1 MALHC
6 PNCGEDNLRDLARFC
21 DTCGTSL
28 NPSSS
33 QAETTPARPGT
44 TLIEEEGATKWLPA
58 ADTQPDE
65 GATQFIPEAA
75 DDGGATRLM
84 PEAEAAGA
92 EGATRA
98 MPEAEFQED
107 GSTRLMP
114 EMQPDDQG
122 ATKAMPAD
130 EPLPEDGSTRHMPT
144 QETGGD
150 DSSTI
155 HLAEA
160 ETRDQVSTALDEDL
174 TAGHVLQERYRLE
187 RMLGRGGFGA
197 VYMAQDLK
205 LKRRCVVKRMRTRG
219 HSPRD
224 IEIFRL
230 NFEREANLLAELNDP
245 GHPNIPEIYDY
256 FSDDSGNYLVMKFIE
271 GRNLQFIL
279 DQDEGGIP
287 WREAIRYAVEV
298 CAALDYMHQRGSEP
312 IMHRDV
318 KPANIQLGNDG
329 RVWLV
334 DFGLAKADPVEGSG
348 ERSATRASGSLGFTP
363 LEQWLGQAVPVSDIY
378 ALGATLHHLVTG
390 VDPLKAYD
398 NTFNIQI
405 IKDLHGQLPPIRK
418 IDRRLSRDL
427 EKIVSRATTAEPG
440 QRPTATQLQK
450 QLEVLVAGPQ
460 QAALYTFKNGK
471 SASTEGQLV
480 DLCEQNRA
488 EAVAYLYNGDFERWF
503 LLINR
508 NDLATA
514 ATEAVEQ
521 GKNHQDGLERFLKL
535 ILPNLFVRR
544 LRRAGLH
551 VARGALQFIVIALIV
566 VLLLAVG
573 GSFIVGLLIQQTISS
588 TDWNY
593 EALELG
599 ADNVYTENFLT
610 GWFEAL
616 AGTYVDDLR
625 VEIRAPD
632 ALDMTATWLDVPFEL
647 AGSISKGATSP
658 HLHLTHLNDIPL
670 IWVGRNV
677 SMGINNG
684 IDQAFQNGPVDV
696 SRLVVMD
703 GEIILNVTQS
713 DDPNRPK
720 LPTPTPGP
728 TPTPRPTPTPAA
740 DTNALVVVFNELD
753 DDVTVEIKEQHWDVG
768 AQGTQVI
775 EIPPGTYDYTVRYT
789 AQPGQIAAQGT
800 RTWAIDKAYSLRIAV
815 EE

>member
-1 MALHC
+1 MTLHC
-6 PNCGEDNLRDLARFC
+6 PNCGEDNLREMARFC
-21 DTCGTSL
+21 DVCGTSL

-33 QAETTPARPGT
+33 QAQTTPARPGT
-44 TLIEEEGATKWLPA
+44 TLTEEEGATKWLPV

-65 GATQFIPEAA
+65 GATQFVPEAW
-75 DDGGATRLM
+75 DEGGATKLM
-84 PEAEAAGA
+84 PEAKTADD
-92 EGATRA
+92 EGATRT
-98 MPEAEFQED
+98 MPD
-107 GSTRLMP
+107 T
-114 EMQPDDQG
+114 QPDDQG
-122 ATKAMPAD
+122 ATKAMPTD
-130 EPLPEDGSTRHMPT
+130 DTPLQAGATRPMPT
-144 QETGGD
+144 QESGGG
-150 DSSTI
+150 DSSTV

-160 ETRDQVSTALDEDL
+160 ETGEPVSTMLDEDL
-174 TAGHVLQERYRLE
+174 TAGHILQERYRLE
-187 RMLGRGGFGA
+187 RMLGQGGFGA

-219 HSPRD
+219 RAPRD
-224 IEIFRL
+224 VEIFRL

-271 GRNLQFIL
+271 GRNLQFVL

-287 WREAIRYAVEV
+287 WREAIRYAIEV
-298 CAALDYMHQRGSEP
+298 CAALDYMHRRGAEP

-378 ALGATLHHLVTG
+378 ALGATLHYLVAG
-390 VDPLKAYD
+390 LDPLKAYGD
-398 NTFNIQI
+398 TFNIQI

-418 IDRRLSRDL
+418 IDRRLPQDL
-427 EKIVSRATTAEPG
+427 EKIINRATAAEPG
-440 QRPTATQLQK
+440 HRPTATHLQK
-450 QLEVLVAGPQ
+450 ELEVLIAGPQ

-471 SASTEGQLV
+471 SANTEGQLV

-488 EAVAYLYNGDFERWF
+488 EAEEYLYNGDFERWF

-514 ATEAVEQ
+514 ATEAVQQ
-521 GKNHQDGLERFLKL
+521 GKNRKDGLERFLKL

-551 VARGALQFIVIALIV
+551 VARGTLQFIVIALIV

-573 GSFIVGLLIQQTISS
+573 GSFIIGLLIQQTIGS

-593 EALELG
+593 TALELD
-599 ADNVYTENFLT
+599 AENVYTEAFLT
-610 GWFEAL
+610 DWFEAV
-616 AGTYVDDLR
+616 ADTYVDD
-625 VEIRAPD
+625 VGVTIRAPD
-632 ALDMTATWLDVPFEL
+632 TVNMTATWLDVPFEL
-647 AGSISKGATSP
+647 AGSVSKGAASP
-658 HLHLTHLNDIPL
+658 HLHLTYLNDIPL
-670 IWVGRNV
+670 VWVGRNV

-684 IDQAFQNGPVDV
+684 IDQAFQKGPVDV
-696 SRLVVMD
+696 SRLVVRD
-703 GEIILNVTQS
+703 GEIVLNVTQS
-713 DDPNRPK
+713 SDPNRPK

-728 TPTPRPTPTPAA
+728 TPTPRPTPTPAIIA
-740 DTNALVVVFNELD
+740 STLVVVFNDLD
-753 DDVTVEIKEQHWDVG
+753 DDVTLEIEDLRWQVG

-800 RTWAIDKAYSLRIAV
+800 RTWTIDKAYSLRIEV
-815 EE
+815 EK